1 MIFDW
6 IRKKPELAV
15 EVLGE
20 DIVVSLPGTSCR
32 VVYTKGR
39 DDTLVASTF
48 SAFKVPDINRRITFA
63 NFLALAWT
71 AANEKA
77 KDMGWI
83 A

>member
-6 IRKKPELAV
+6 LRKKPELAV

-20 DIVVSLPGTSCR
+20 DIVVSLPGTSCH

-39 DDTLVASTF
+39 DNKLVASTF

-63 NFLALAWT
+63 KFLALAWT